1 MVKIAGT
8 IRHKLLLEIDLLKA
22 PSRILINDALALAEQ
37 VHEGAIRRPTK
48 TAPVTPYIVHPMR
61 VALILLQE
69 LQMKDPEAIAGA
81 LLHDVIEESNRRVTV
96 GDLEKKFGRSI
107 ALMVSILTKPAINEN
122 FAADQLLYFYYER
135 IKGANLQTRLV
146 KLADRLDNLREAV
159 DCLDSQF
166 QERYLKETKEIF
178 LPFAENTDR
187 YLYKELLASCQKLE
201 HELGRETVSKSKD

>member
-1 MVKIAGT
+1 MIKIAGT

-22 PSRILINDALALAEQ
+22 PSRILINEALALAEQ
-37 VHEGAIRRPTK
+37 VHEGAIRRPNK

-69 LQMKDPEAIAGA
+69 LQLKDPEAIAAA

-96 GDLEKKFGRSI
+96 GDLEQKFGRSI
-107 ALMVSILTKPAINEN
+107 ALMVSILTKPPTNEN
-122 FAADQLLYFYYER
+122 FAPDQLLYFYYER
-135 IKGANLQTRLV
+135 IKGASLQTRLV
-146 KLADRLDNLREAV
+146 KLSDRLDNLREAV
-159 DCLDSQF
+159 DTLDSQF

-187 YLYKELLASCQKLE
+187 YLYKELLATCKRME
-201 HELGRETVSKSKD
+201 TELNFETVPNTKD